1 MGFPIREV
9 KGRICFDSRGNQTIE
24 VDVSVEGEVGRAAA
38 PSGASVGIYEAKA
51 FPDGGASGCVLSLK
65 RIAPQLRGIDAS
77 DIQGL
82 SGVLRRLDGSENY
95 SNIGGSAAYAVS
107 VAAADAAAKAS
118 GKPLFKVLSSNVE
131 AKMPYPLGN
140 VLGGGKHAGMGSPDI
155 QEFLSCP
162 VGARNIIDALQ
173 TNREVHGEVRRIVEQ
188 KYPKFA
194 GGRGDEG
201 AWAPSVGDDEAFE
214 IVSAAVDRVSER
226 MGFKVSFGIDVA
238 ASSLWKSSEAV
249 YSYARSGVVRKP
261 EEQAEYLLDRIRRYG
276 LVYVEDPF
284 HEDAFEDFMKLTEKL
299 NGVYTVGDDLL
310 ATNSNRLEVAASS
323 RSGNA
328 AILKVNQAG
337 TLGEALVFAEKARSK
352 GWSLITSHRSGDTAD
367 PHIAHV
373 ALATGSIM
381 LKSGVVGGERVAK
394 LNELIRINEELNGL
408 RMIDLR

>member
-1 MGFPIREV
+1 MGFPIRDV

-24 VDVSVEGEVGRAAA
+24 VDVSVDGEVGRAAA

-65 RIAPQLRGIDAS
+65 RIAPQLLGIDAS

-82 SGVLRRLDGSENY
+82 SGLLRRLDGSENY

-118 GKPLFKVLSSNVE
+118 GKPLFKVLNSNVE

-140 VLGGGKHAGMGSPDI
+140 VLGGGTHAGMGSPDI

-173 TNREVHGEVRRIVEQ
+173 ANREVHGEVRRIVEQ

-214 IVSAAVDRVSER
+214 IVSAAVDRVSGR

-249 YSYARSGVVRKP
+249 YSYARSSVVRKP
-261 EEQAEYLLDRIRRYG
+261 EEQGEYLLDQIRRYG

-284 HEDAFEDFMKLTEKL
+284 HEDAFEDFKKLTEKL
-299 NGVYTVGDDLL
+299 NGVYAVGDDLL

-367 PHIAHV
+367 THIAHV
-373 ALATGSIM
+373 GLATGSVM